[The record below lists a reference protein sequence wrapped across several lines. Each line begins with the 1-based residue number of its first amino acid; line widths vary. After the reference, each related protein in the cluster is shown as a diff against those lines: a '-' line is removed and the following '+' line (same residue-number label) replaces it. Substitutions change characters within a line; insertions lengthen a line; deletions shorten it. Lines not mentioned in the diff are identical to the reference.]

1 MAEKEKNNNVQE
13 RYREEYN
20 RYKKQV
26 DKTKTEGKKAA

>member
-1 MAEKEKNNNVQE
+1 MADQEKNNVQE

-26 DKTKTEGKKAA
+26 DKTKTETKKAA